1 MTLLQAVNKVLV
13 KMRENQVTSVTD
25 TNYSNLIATF
35 VNDARR
41 EVEDAWNWMAL
52 RQTVSV
58 TVNEDLSQYVLTGVG
73 NARFKILSVIN
84 DTTDQVLTLKNSN
97 DLTMMF
103 LNNTQETQE
112 PRFFGFNGF
121 DANDD
126 PIVDVYPIPDATY
139 TLRFNLV
146 VPQNEL
152 TLDSSDILVPSHI
165 VVLGAVVKAM
175 AERGEEGN
183 SGYEVAN
190 AVYTGALSS
199 AIAQESA
206 LFPGETDFYAV

>member
-25 TNYSNLIATF
+25 TNYSNLIATL

-52 RQTVSV
+52 RQTVTV
-58 TVNEDLSQYVLTGVG
+58 TLSAGTSQYVLSGIG
-73 NARFKILSVIN
+73 NSRFKIMSVIN
-84 DTTDQVLTLKNSN
+84 DTTDQVLSLKNSN
-97 DLTMMF
+97 ELTMMF
-103 LNNTQETQE
+103 LNNTQEYAE
-112 PRFFGFNGF
+112 SRFFGFNGF
-121 DANDD
+121 DSNGD
-126 PIVDVYPIPDATY
+126 PVVDVYPIPDAAY

-152 TLDSSDILVPSHI
+152 VTDNTEILVPSHI
-165 VVLGAVVKAM
+165 VILGAVCKAM